1 MIFKSESM
9 HSLTFLTFTVN
20 FETRSI
26 LSKFLRRFHRMRI
39 LIFKCYEWL
48 HKHYQSCLK
57 LLISKMLK
65 MSFPFGEKFMKIY
78 WLRMINW
85 FFLLCVK
92 TSINV
97 FLIWNDLWI
106 LKIQIWMILL
116 IQFKVTTT
124 SHKLPV
130 LPQVKQSRNS
140 LVKAQIY

>member
-9 HSLTFLTFTVN
+9 HSSTSHTFTVN
-20 FETRSI
+20 FETRLI
-26 LSKFLRRFHRMRI
+26 LSKFLKKFHRMRI

-48 HKHYQSCLK
+48 HKHYLSCLK

-65 MSFPFGEKFMKIY
+65 MSFRFGEKFMKIY
-78 WLRMINW
+78 WRRMINW

-97 FLIWNDLWI
+97 FLTWNDLWI

-116 IQFKVTTT
+116 IQFKVITT
-124 SHKLPV
+124 SHKLLV